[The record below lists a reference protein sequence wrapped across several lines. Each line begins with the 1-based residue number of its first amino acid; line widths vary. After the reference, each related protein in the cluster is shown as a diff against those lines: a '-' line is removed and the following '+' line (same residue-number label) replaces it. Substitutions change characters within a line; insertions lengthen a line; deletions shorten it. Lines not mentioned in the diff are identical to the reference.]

1 MKHIFVPACLVGR
14 KTWFSRKTWFLNVK
28 VVIKKYQSLLSAKKI
43 LVKGWVWHFLDKVR
57 KVVFSLIFFLTFSPQ
72 TYRIDFVL
80 VLHRIISSSPH
91 PSKTDHPVQAL
102 PRIAVRGWINNIDK
116 QIGWIHNLDNNYRK
130 ICNRVAEVVRGHMG
144 PPPKSLDSDSENC
157 KYVLD
162 GNFHGH
168 FWPRWKVVIYL

>member
-1 MKHIFVPACLVGR
+1 MCTLCSSSSFRPNKLRHILKFTSWYTMKHIFVPACLVGR

-102 PRIAVRGWINNIDK
+102 PRIAVRGWINNIDITNRI
-116 QIGWIHNLDNNYRK
+116 QIW
-130 ICNRVAEVVRGHMG
+130 
-144 PPPKSLDSDSENC
+144 
-157 KYVLD
+157 
-162 GNFHGH
+162 
-168 FWPRWKVVIYL
+168 